1 MVMRLSFG
9 EKTFQVANYLFLI
22 VAALTMIFPFLHLI
36 AVSFS
41 SPIAADSKEVFLW
54 PMEFTTA
61 SWTHIL
67 QNSGLWKSFGI
78 TVYITVVGTLISM
91 FFSVLTAYPLS
102 RQEFYI
108 RKHVMLA
115 IVITMI
121 FNAPMIPFFLTVRE
135 LGMMNSLWALI
146 IPGVISTFNM
156 IIIRTFFMGIPKE
169 LEESARIDG
178 CNEFRI
184 LFQIF
189 LPLSKPVLA
198 TVGLFYAVGYWNT
211 FQRAV
216 LFLRDP
222 EMWPLQMK
230 LRAYLTSP
238 EELAQVN
245 MFLGDYDFNTT
256 TLKAATIIF
265 ATIPIVLVY
274 PYLQKYFVKGAMLG
288 SLKE

>member
-1 MVMRLSFG
+1 MRQSFG
-9 EKTFQVANYLFLI
+9 EKSFNALNYAFLT
-22 VAALTMIFPFLHLI
+22 AAAATMIMPLLHLL
-36 AVSFS
+36 AMSFS
-41 SPIAADSKEVFLW
+41 SPIAADSKKVFLL
-54 PMEFTTA
+54 PVEFTTG
-61 SWTHIL
+61 SWAHIL
-67 QNSGLWKSFGI
+67 QTEELWRSFGV

-91 FFSVLTAYPLS
+91 FFSVLTAFPLS
-102 RQEFYI
+102 RREFLL
-108 RKHVMLA
+108 RKPVMLG

-135 LGMMNSLWALI
+135 LGLMNSLWSLM
-146 IPGVISTFNM
+146 IPGAIGTFNM
-156 IIIRTFFMGIPKE
+156 IIIRTFFMGIPGE
-169 LEESARIDG
+169 LDDSARIDG
-178 CNEFRI
+178 CSDFRI

-222 EMWPLQMK
+222 SMWPLQMK
-230 LRAYLTSP
+230 LRSYLQTP
-238 EELAQVN
+238 EELAAVN
-245 MFLGDYDFNTT
+245 LFLGDYDFNTT

>member
-1 MVMRLSFG
+1 MRLSFG
-9 EKTFQVANYLFLI
+9 GKSFNALNYAFLT
-22 VAALTMIFPFLHLI
+22 AAAATMIMPLLHLL
-36 AVSFS
+36 AMSFS
-41 SPIAADSKEVFLW
+41 SPIAADSKKVFLL
-54 PMEFTTA
+54 PVEFTTG
-61 SWTHIL
+61 SWAHIL
-67 QNSGLWKSFGI
+67 QTEELWRSFGI

-91 FFSVLTAYPLS
+91 FFSLLTAFPLS
-102 RQEFYI
+102 RREFLL
-108 RKHVMLA
+108 RKPVMLG

-135 LGMMNSLWALI
+135 LGLMNSLWALI
-146 IPGVISTFNM
+146 IPGVIGTFNM
-156 IIIRTFFMGIPKE
+156 IIIRTFFMGIPGE
-169 LEESARIDG
+169 LDDSARIDG
-178 CNEFRI
+178 CSDFRI
-184 LFQIF
+184 LFQIY

-222 EMWPLQMK
+222 SMWPLQMK
-230 LRAYLTSP
+230 LRSYLTSP
-238 EELAQVN
+238 EELAAVN
-245 MFLGDYDFNTT
+245 LFLGDYDFNTT

-265 ATIPIVLVY
+265 ATIPIILVY

>member
-1 MVMRLSFG
+1 MKRTLG
-9 EKTFQVANYLFLI
+9 ETTFQAINYAFLI
-22 VAALTMIFPFLHLI
+22 AAAATMIMPLLHLL
-36 AVSFS
+36 AMSFS
-41 SPIAADSKEVFLW
+41 SPIAADSKKVLLL
-54 PMEFTTA
+54 PVEFTTG

-67 QNSGLWKSFGI
+67 QTAELWRSFGI
-78 TVYITVVGTLISM
+78 TVYITVAGTIISM
-91 FFSVLTAYPLS
+91 FFSLLTAFPLS
-102 RQEFYI
+102 RKEFLP
-108 RKHVMLA
+108 RKQIMLG

-146 IPGVISTFNM
+146 IPGVIGTFNM
-156 IIIRTFFMGIPKE
+156 IIIRTFFMGVPGE
-169 LEESARIDG
+169 LDDSARIDG
-178 CNEFRI
+178 CSDFRV
-184 LFQIF
+184 LFQIY

-216 LFLRDP
+216 LFIRDP
-222 EMWPLQMK
+222 SLWPLQMK

-238 EELAQVN
+238 EELAAVN
-245 MFLGDYDFNTT
+245 LFLGDYDFNTT

-265 ATIPIVLVY
+265 ATVPIILVY

>member
-1 MVMRLSFG
+1 MRQSTG
-9 EKTFQVANYLFLI
+9 EKAFQWINYMVL
-22 VAALTMIFPFLHLI
+22 AAAAATMITPLLHLL
-36 AVSFS
+36 AMSFS
-41 SPIAADSKEVFLW
+41 SPIAADSKQVFLF
-54 PMEFTTA
+54 PVDFTTA
-61 SWTHIL
+61 SWEQIL
-67 QNSGLWKSFGI
+67 QNGELWRSFGI
-78 TVYITVVGTLISM
+78 TLFITVAGTLISM
-91 FFSVLTAYPLS
+91 LFSIMTAFPLS
-102 RQEFYI
+102 RKDFWL
-108 RKHVMLA
+108 RRPVMLG

-146 IPGVISTFNM
+146 IPGVIGTFNM

-169 LEESARIDG
+169 LDDSARIDG
-178 CNEFRI
+178 CHEFRL
-184 LFQIF
+184 LFQIY

-216 LFLRDP
+216 LFIRDP
-222 EMWPLQMK
+222 EKWPLQMK

-238 EELAQVN
+238 EELAAVN
-245 MFLGDYDFNTT
+245 MFLGDYNFNTT

-265 ATIPIVLVY
+265 ATLPIIMVY
-274 PYLQKYFVKGAMLG
+274 PYLQKYFVKGSLLG